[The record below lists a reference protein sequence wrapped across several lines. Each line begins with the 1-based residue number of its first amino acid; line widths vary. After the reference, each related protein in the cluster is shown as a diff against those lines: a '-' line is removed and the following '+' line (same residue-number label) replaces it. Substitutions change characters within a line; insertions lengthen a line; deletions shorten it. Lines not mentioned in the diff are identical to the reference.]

1 MKYRKLE
8 KCDIEVSEIGFGTWA
23 FSLPGWWGKKIDE
36 SGAKR
41 MLKRAYDLGIN
52 LFEMADMYGKGRA
65 EKIVGE
71 VFKDMR
77 NEVVFSTKYGYD
89 FSEVKQIGHAE
100 LPQRFSERE
109 FSEKMLQDSLD
120 RLQTDHIDIYGLHN
134 PKLYHIRDENV
145 FQFLN
150 DKISEGK
157 IKTYQSALGPAIGW
171 TAEGLESMD
180 IPNLSAV
187 QTVYNLF
194 EQIPGRELLE
204 NAEKK
209 KVGIFVR
216 VPDASGV
223 LTGEMKT
230 MQDVDK
236 KIDGDDHRA
245 VRKKEWFKRAFE
257 KVEEVIPIGK
267 QYGYDIMQ
275 LAMKFIL
282 SKKAVTCI
290 IPTFGSIE
298 DIESFVSISDGKYL
312 KSEDVSK
319 LESIFDSWESYEL
332 KFTQPDVLNY
342 ISSRNA

>member
-8 KCDIEVSEIGFGTWA
+8 KCDIKVSEIGFGTWS

-36 SGAKR
+36 SGAKK

-77 NEVVFSTKYGYD
+77 NEVIFSTKYGYD

-134 PKLYHIRDENV
+134 PKLYHIRDESV
-145 FQFLN
+145 FQFLD

-204 NAEKK
+204 NAEKRK
-209 KVGIFVR
+209 IGIFVR

-223 LTGEMKT
+223 LTGEMRT

-236 KIDGDDHRA
+236 KIDDDDHRA

-257 KVEEVIPIGK
+257 KVEEVMPIGK

-298 DIESFVSISDGKYL
+298 DIESFVAISDGEYL
-312 KSEDVSK
+312 KSEDVNQI
-319 LESIFDSWESYEL
+319 EHIFDSWESYEL

-342 ISSRNA
+342 ISSKNA

>member
-8 KCDIEVSEIGFGTWA
+8 KCDIKVSEIGFGTWS

-77 NEVVFSTKYGYD
+77 NEVIFSTKYGYD
-89 FSEVKQIGHAE
+89 FSEVNQIGHAE

-120 RLQTDHIDIYGLHN
+120 RLQTDYIDIYGLHN
-134 PKLYHIRDENV
+134 PKLYHIRDESV

-150 DKISEGK
+150 DKIAEGK

-180 IPNLSAV
+180 VPNLSAV

-194 EQIPGRELLE
+194 EQIPGRELLD

-223 LTGEMKT
+223 LTGEMRT
-230 MQDVDK
+230 MQDVEK
-236 KIDGDDHRA
+236 KIDDDDHRA

-257 KVEEVIPIGK
+257 KVEQVMPIGEK
-267 QYGYDIMQ
+267 YGYDIMQ

-298 DIESFVSISDGKYL
+298 DIESFVAISDGEYL
-312 KSEDVSK
+312 KSEDVNDV
-319 LESIFDSWESYEL
+319 ESIFDSWESYEL

-342 ISSRNA
+342 ISSKNA

>member
-1 MKYRKLE
+1 MKYRKLK
-8 KCDIEVSEIGFGTWA
+8 KCNLEVSEIGFGTWA

-36 SGAKR
+36 DGAKR
-41 MLKRAYDLGIN
+41 MLKKAYDLGIN

-65 EKIVGE
+65 ERIVGE

-77 NEVVFSTKYGYD
+77 NEVIFSTKFGYD

-145 FQFLN
+145 FKFL
-150 DKISEGK
+150 DEKIVEGK

-180 IPNLSAV
+180 VPNLSAV
-187 QTVYNLF
+187 QTVFNLF
-194 EQIPGRELLE
+194 EQIPGRKLLE

-209 KVGIFVR
+209 DVGIFVR

-223 LTGEMKT
+223 LTGEMRT
-230 MQDVDK
+230 MEDVEK
-236 KIDGDDHRA
+236 NIDEDDHRA

-257 KVEEVIPIGK
+257 KVEEVMPIGK
-267 QYGYDIMQ
+267 KYDYGIMQ

-282 SKKAVTCI
+282 SKKAVTTI
-290 IPTFGSIE
+290 IPTFGSIA
-298 DIESFVSISDGKYL
+298 DIESFVSISDGDYL
-312 KSEDVSK
+312 NSQDVEK
-319 LESIFDSWESYEL
+319 IEKIFDSWETYEL
-332 KFTQPDVLNY
+332 KFTQPDVMNY
-342 ISSRNA
+342 ISSKTS

>member
-8 KCDIEVSEIGFGTWA
+8 KCDIKVSEIGFGTWS

-36 SGAKR
+36 SGAKK

-77 NEVVFSTKYGYD
+77 NEVIFSTKYGYD

-134 PKLYHIRDENV
+134 PKLYHIRDKSV
-145 FQFLN
+145 FQFLD

-157 IKTYQSALGPAIGW
+157 IKTYQAALGPAIGW

-209 KVGIFVR
+209 KIGIFVR

-223 LTGEMKT
+223 LTGEMRT

-236 KIDGDDHRA
+236 KIDDDDHRA

-257 KVEEVIPIGK
+257 KVEEVMPIGK

-298 DIESFVSISDGKYL
+298 DIESFVAISDGEYI

-319 LESIFDSWESYEL
+319 IEYIFDSWESYEL